1 MNKKK
6 YENQLYDVSYVETLK
21 ELVDNSVLKFSD
33 RAAYMYKDDHKET
46 FKTMTY
52 AEFKNEQNAIGTAL
66 IERGFNG
73 SKVAVIGDN
82 SHRWALSYYSV
93 VCGVGVIVP
102 IDRNLEKGEINNLI
116 QRADV

>member
-46 FKTMTY
+46 FKAMTY

-66 IERGFNG
+66 IERGFKG

-82 SHRWALSYYSV
+82 SHRWALSYYAV

-102 IDRNLEKGEINNLI
+102 IDRNLEKG
-116 QRADV
+116 D